1 MNPLDRLSSFYY
13 RIPGLSWL
21 SRLSKPGLRRALAVV
36 VAIVLLLLLLWIAI
50 GVLPLLQLRF
60 WQLAGLCAIAA
71 AVLWWFLVGT
81 KRYSRRGLSS
91 KRIGDLGPGN
101 QDDEREPLATMHSA
115 LRKSKGTIRR
125 SPATTKGHD

>member
-50 GVLPLLQLRF
+50 GVLPLLTLRF

-71 AVLWWFLVGT
+71 AVLWWVLVGA
-81 KRYSRRGLSS
+81 KHYSLHGCSS
-91 KRIGDLGPGN
+91 NRIGELGPGTPVDKPAP
-101 QDDEREPLATMHSA
+101 QATICLAFYA
-115 LRKSKGTIRR
+115 CPGIIRA
-125 SPATTKGHD
+125 SPQPRRD